1 MQEAGTPHRLDVTS
15 HADPGAGLPPGHSTM
30 FRYVTTESAIVL
42 VVLVGLVTGLLL
54 HILGAGTLADVV
66 WAGAAVVVLGPLVWS
81 VGRSLARRDVGVDA
95 IALLAIAVALVLGE
109 YLTAVIVSLMLAGG
123 NALEASANARARRE
137 LRLLVERAPRV
148 AHCRR
153 GTLVEEV
160 AVEELLPGDVVI
172 VRAGEVVPADGTV
185 SGRAEAVIDTSALT
199 GEPLP
204 VTVRPGGDVLSGT
217 ANAADA
223 FDLVV
228 TRTSTESA
236 YAAIVQLVEGATE
249 QRAPFVRLADRYAA
263 FFLPVTI
270 LVAGGAWVASGDP
283 TRMLAVLV
291 VATPCPLILAA
302 PIALVSGLSR
312 AARVGV
318 IVKGAGV
325 IEQLGRAR
333 TVLFDKTGTLTLGS
347 PKVERIVPLDGVE
360 PTEALRLAA
369 SLDQLSAHVLAEA
382 LVHDAESRG
391 LRLTSP
397 TDVREQPGSG
407 ITGTVDRRAVA
418 VGAAGWLE
426 GLGLTGA
433 EVAASASNGRDDA
446 GRAKVFVA
454 IDGRLAAMIV
464 MADHL
469 REDAAGLTA
478 SLREAG
484 IRHVALVTGDS
495 APVGEEIGRLAG
507 VDRVYSEQS
516 PEDKLEV
523 VKALRVR
530 NELRPVVM
538 VGDGINDAPAL
549 ALADVGIA
557 LGAQGATVSS
567 ETADVVITV
576 DRIDRVAH
584 AVRIGR
590 RSLGIARQS
599 VLVGMGL
606 SLAAMAV
613 AAAGYLLPVYGA
625 LLQEGIDVVVIVN
638 ALRALR

>member
-1 MQEAGTPHRLDVTS
+1 VTL
-15 HADPGAGLPPGHSTM
+15 HADPGAIESAAHSRL
-30 FRYVTTESAIVL
+30 FRYVTTESAVVL
-42 VVLVGLVTGLLL
+42 VVLVGLVTGLVL
-54 HILGAGTLADVV
+54 HILGANTPADVV
-66 WAGAAVVVLGPLVWS
+66 WGCAAVVVLGPLVWS
-81 VGRSLARRDVGVDA
+81 VARSLTKRDVGVDA

-137 LRLLVERAPRV
+137 LRLLVERAPRI
-148 AHCRR
+148 AHRRR

-160 AVEELLPGDVVI
+160 KVGELLSGDVVV
-172 VRAGEVVPADGTV
+172 VRAGEVVPADGTL
-185 SGRAEAVIDTSALT
+185 SDSSEAVLDTSALT

-204 VTVRPGGDVLSGT
+204 VTVRPGGEILSGT

-228 TRTSTESA
+228 ARTSAESA
-236 YAAIVQLVEGATE
+236 YAGIVRLVEGATE

-263 FFLPVTI
+263 FFLPATI
-270 LVAGGAWVASGDP
+270 LVAGGAWIVSGDP

-302 PIALVSGLSR
+302 PIALASGLSR

-347 PKVERIVPLDGVE
+347 PNVERIVPLDGIE
-360 PTEALRLAA
+360 PMEALRLAA

-382 LVHDAESRG
+382 LVHDAEGRG

-407 ITGTVDRRAVA
+407 IIGTVDHRGVA
-418 VGAAGWLE
+418 VGGAGWLE
-426 GLGLTGA
+426 EFGVTGA
-433 EVAASASNGRDDA
+433 EIAASAANGRDDA

-469 REDAAGLTA
+469 REDAAGLTT

-484 IRHVALVTGDS
+484 IRHIALVTGDS
-495 APVGEEIGRLAG
+495 ARVGDEVGRLAG

-523 VKALRVR
+523 VKALRVN
-530 NELRPVVM
+530 NELCPVVM

-557 LGAQGATVSS
+557 LGSQGATVSS

-576 DRIDRVAH
+576 DRVDRVADAIH
-584 AVRIGR
+584 IGR

-599 VLVGMGL
+599 VIVGMGL

-613 AAAGYLLPVYGA
+613 AAAGYLPPVYGA

-638 ALRALR
+638 ALRALRG

>member
-1 MQEAGTPHRLDVTS
+1 MTS
-15 HADPGAGLPPGHSTM
+15 HAGLGPAESRLGHSTI
-30 FRYVTTESAIVL
+30 FRHFTTELAIVL
-42 VVLVGLVTGLLL
+42 VVLGGLITGSVL
-54 HILGAGTLADVV
+54 HILGADTSADVV
-66 WAGAAVVVLGPLVWS
+66 WAGAALVVLGPLVWS
-81 VGRSLARRDVGVDA
+81 VVRSLAHGDVGVDA

-137 LRLLVERAPRV
+137 LRLLVERAPRI
-148 AHCRR
+148 AHRR
-153 GTLVEEV
+153 SGALVEEV
-160 AVEELLPGDVVI
+160 IVEALLPGDVVI
-172 VRAGEVVPADGTV
+172 VRAGEVVPADGV
-185 SGRAEAVIDTSALT
+185 MSDGAEAVIDTSALT

-204 VTVRPGGDVLSGT
+204 VTVRPGGEILSGT

-223 FDLVV
+223 FELVV
-228 TRTSTESA
+228 TRPSAESA
-236 YAAIVQLVEGATE
+236 YAGIVRLVEGATD

-270 LVAGGAWVASGDP
+270 LVAGGAWIASGDP

-347 PKVERIVPLDGVE
+347 PEIERIVSLDGVE
-360 PTEALRLAA
+360 PMEALRLAA
-369 SLDQLSAHVLAEA
+369 SLDQLSAHVMAEA
-382 LVHDAESRG
+382 LVHNAEHRG
-391 LRLTSP
+391 LRLMPP

-407 ITGTVDRRAVA
+407 IAGTVDGRAVV

-426 GLGLTGA
+426 EVGLAGA
-433 EVAASASNGRDDA
+433 LAAASASDGAHEVGRT
-446 GRAKVFVA
+446 RVFVG

-469 REDAAGLTA
+469 REEAVGLTA
-478 SLREAG
+478 LLREAG
-484 IRHVALVTGDS
+484 IRHVALVTGDRAS
-495 APVGEEIGRLAG
+495 VGEEIGRLAG

-523 VKALRVR
+523 VKALRAR
-530 NELRPVVM
+530 EELQPVVM

-576 DRIDRVAH
+576 DRVDRVAH
-584 AVRIGR
+584 ALRIGR
-590 RSLGIARQS
+590 RSLHIARQS

-606 SLAAMAV
+606 SLGAMAF
-613 AAAGYLLPVYGA
+613 AAAGYLPPVYGA

-638 ALRALR
+638 ALRALQG

>member
-1 MQEAGTPHRLDVTS
+1 M
-15 HADPGAGLPPGHSTM
+15 
-30 FRYVTTESAIVL
+30 
-42 VVLVGLVTGLLL
+42 VLVGLVVGAVL
-54 HILGAGTLADVV
+54 HVLGADTPADVV
-66 WAGAAVVVLGPLVWS
+66 WACAAVVVLGPLVWS
-81 VGRSLARRDVGVDA
+81 VARTLVRGDVGVDA

-137 LRLLVERAPRV
+137 LRLLVERAPRI
-148 AHCRR
+148 AHRRR
-153 GTLVEEV
+153 GVLVEEV
-160 AVEELLPGDVVI
+160 AVDELVARDVVV
-172 VRAGEVVPADGTV
+172 VRAGEVVPADGTL
-185 SGRAEAVIDTSALT
+185 SDGAEAVIDTSALT

-204 VTVRPGGDVLSGT
+204 VTVHAGGEILSGT

-228 TRTSTESA
+228 TRPSAESA
-236 YAAIVQLVEGATE
+236 YAAIVRLVESATD

-263 FFLPVTI
+263 FFLPVTL
-270 LVAGGAWVASGDP
+270 LVAGAAWVASGDP
-283 TRMLAVLV
+283 TRLLAVLV

-347 PKVERIVPLDGVE
+347 PEVERIVSLNGVE

-369 SLDQLSAHVLAEA
+369 SLDQFSAHVMAEA
-382 LVHDAESRG
+382 LVHDAERRG
-391 LRLTSP
+391 YRLTPP

-407 ITGTVDRRAVA
+407 IAGTVDRHAVV
-418 VGAAGWLE
+418 VGAADWLE
-426 GLGLTGA
+426 ELGFAGA
-433 EVAASASNGRDDA
+433 RVAASASDGANDI
-446 GRAKVFVA
+446 GRAKVFVG

-469 REDAAGLTA
+469 RDDAAGLTS
-478 SLREAG
+478 SLRETG

-495 APVGEEIGRLAG
+495 TSVGEEIGRLTG
-507 VDRVYSEQS
+507 VDRVYSEQR

-523 VKALRVR
+523 VKALRAR
-530 NELRPVVM
+530 AELCPVVM

-576 DRIDRVAH
+576 DRVDRVAN
-584 AVRIGR
+584 AIRIGR

-606 SLAAMAV
+606 SLAAMGV
-613 AAAGYLLPVYGA
+613 AAAGYLPPVYGA
-625 LLQEGIDVVVIVN
+625 VLQEGIDVVVILN
-638 ALRALR
+638 ALRALKG

>member
-1 MQEAGTPHRLDVTS
+1 
-15 HADPGAGLPPGHSTM
+15 
-30 FRYVTTESAIVL
+30 
-42 VVLVGLVTGLLL
+42 
-54 HILGAGTLADVV
+54 
-66 WAGAAVVVLGPLVWS
+66 
-81 VGRSLARRDVGVDA
+81 
-95 IALLAIAVALVLGE
+95 
-109 YLTAVIVSLMLAGG
+109 
-123 NALEASANARARRE
+123 
-137 LRLLVERAPRV
+137 
-148 AHCRR
+148 
-153 GTLVEEV
+153 VEEV
-160 AVEELLPGDVVI
+160 IVEALLPGDVVI
-172 VRAGEVVPADGTV
+172 VRAGEVVPADGVTADGV
-185 SGRAEAVIDTSALT
+185 EAVIDTSALT

-204 VTVRPGGDVLSGT
+204 VTVRPGGEILSGT

-223 FDLVV
+223 FELVV
-228 TRTSTESA
+228 TRPSAESA
-236 YAAIVQLVEGATE
+236 YTGIVRLVEGATD
-249 QRAPFVRLADRYAA
+249 QRARFVRLADRYAA

-270 LVAGGAWVASGDP
+270 LVAGGAWIASGDP

-347 PKVERIVPLDGVE
+347 PEIERIVSLDGVE
-360 PTEALRLAA
+360 PMEALRLAA
-369 SLDQLSAHVLAEA
+369 SLDQLSAHVMAEA
-382 LVHDAESRG
+382 LVHDAEHRG
-391 LRLTSP
+391 FRLMTP

-407 ITGTVDRRAVA
+407 IAGTVDGRAVV

-426 GLGLTGA
+426 EVGFAGA
-433 EVAASASNGRDDA
+433 LAAASASDGAHEVGRT
-446 GRAKVFVA
+446 RVFVG

-469 REDAAGLTA
+469 RADAVGLTA
-478 SLREAG
+478 SLREVG
-484 IRHVALVTGDS
+484 IRHVALVTGDRAS
-495 APVGEEIGRLAG
+495 VGEEIGRLAG

-523 VKALRVR
+523 VKALRAR
-530 NELRPVVM
+530 EELRPVVM

-576 DRIDRVAH
+576 DRVDRVAH
-584 AVRIGR
+584 ALRIGR
-590 RSLGIARQS
+590 RSLQIARQS

-606 SLAAMAV
+606 SLAAMAF
-613 AAAGYLLPVYGA
+613 AAAGYLPPVYGA

-638 ALRALR
+638 ALRALQG

>member
-1 MQEAGTPHRLDVTS
+1 MTS
-15 HADPGAGLPPGHSTM
+15 HADLGAAQSPLGHSTI
-30 FRYVTTESAIVL
+30 FRHFTTELAIVIG
-42 VVLVGLVTGLLL
+42 VLVALITGSAL
-54 HILGAGTLADVV
+54 HILGADTPADVV

-81 VGRSLARRDVGVDA
+81 VARTLARGDVGVDA
-95 IALLAIAVALVLGE
+95 IALLAIATALILGE

-137 LRLLVERAPRV
+137 LRLLVERAPRI
-148 AHCRR
+148 AHRRR
-153 GTLVEEV
+153 GALVEEV
-160 AVEELLPGDVVI
+160 MVEELLPGDVVV
-172 VRAGEVVPADGTV
+172 VRAGEVVPADGMM
-185 SGRAEAVIDTSALT
+185 SDGAEAVIDTSALT

-204 VTVRPGGDVLSGT
+204 VTVRPGGEILSGT

-228 TRTSTESA
+228 TRPSAESA
-236 YAAIVQLVEGATE
+236 YAAIVRLVKGATD

-263 FFLPVTI
+263 FFLPVTV
-270 LVAGGAWVASGDP
+270 LVAGGAWIASGDP
-283 TRMLAVLV
+283 TRLLAVLV

-347 PKVERIVPLDGVE
+347 PEVERIVSLNGVE

-369 SLDQLSAHVLAEA
+369 SLDQLSAHVMAEA
-382 LVHDAESRG
+382 LVHDAEGRG

-407 ITGTVDRRAVA
+407 IAGTVEGRAVV

-426 GLGLTGA
+426 ELGFTGA
-433 EVAASASNGRDDA
+433 RAAASASDGTHEV
-446 GRAKVFVA
+446 GRAKVFVG
-454 IDGRLAAMIV
+454 IDDRLAAMIV

-469 REDAAGLTA
+469 REDAVGLTA
-478 SLREAG
+478 SLRETG
-484 IRHVALVTGDS
+484 ILHVALVTGDS
-495 APVGEEIGRLAG
+495 ARVGEEIGRLAG

-523 VKALRVR
+523 VKALRAR
-530 NELRPVVM
+530 DELRPVVM

-557 LGAQGATVSS
+557 LGAQGATISS

-576 DRIDRVAH
+576 DRVDRVVH
-584 AVRIGR
+584 ALRIGR

-613 AAAGYLLPVYGA
+613 AAAGYLPPVYGA

-638 ALRALR
+638 ALRALKG